1 MSMDVLQD
9 KIRKTKNPSVLY
21 LDGTQDWIP
30 PQYAQQ
36 EGEGVLG
43 AYYSA
48 LLREL
53 KGVIPAVRFS
63 FGCFALMGA
72 DGVGTLSNLLRQ
84 AKELGYYV
92 ILDMPELLSAAAA
105 EQAARMLGTE
115 DSCYPCDGVVLPMYA
130 GSDLVKPFIKLAA
143 AGKAVFPVVRTANR
157 SASELQDLLSGNRL
171 VHVAAADI
179 ISRLGESRV
188 GKFGYSQVGA
198 LAAASAADSL
208 RNLRTKYARLFL
220 LLDGADYPN
229 ANAKNCSYAFD
240 KLGRGAA
247 ACIGSAV
254 VGAWKETA
262 GEDCLAAAVQA
273 AERMKKNLTR
283 YITVL

>member
-21 LDGTQDWIP
+21 LDGMREWIP
-30 PQYAQQ
+30 PQYVEQ
-36 EGEGVLG
+36 EGDGALG
-43 AYYSA
+43 AYYAA
-48 LLREL
+48 LLQEL

-63 FGCFALMGA
+63 FGSFALMGA
-72 DGVGTLSNLLRQ
+72 EGLQKLSGLLWQ

-92 ILDMPELLSAAAA
+92 ILDMPELLSAPAA
-105 EQAARMLGTE
+105 EQAARILGAET
-115 DSCYPCDGVVLPMYA
+115 SPYPCDGVVLPMYA
-130 GSDLVKPFIKLAA
+130 GSDLLKPFAQLAA
-143 AGKAVFPVVRTANR
+143 GGKAVFPVVRTANR

-179 ISRLGESRV
+179 ISRQGESCL
-188 GKFGYSQVGA
+188 GKFGYSQIGA

-208 RNLRTKYARLFL
+208 RNLRAKYSRLFL

-229 ANAKNCSYAFD
+229 ANAKNCSFAFD

-247 ACIGSAV
+247 ACIGGVV
-254 VGAWKETA
+254 VGAWKDAE
-262 GEDCLAAAVQA
+262 GEDCLGAAVQA